1 MKTRFA
7 PSPTGLIHLGNA
19 RTALFSALYG
29 ASQNGEFLL
38 RIEDTDKARS
48 TEEYIHSLCHDLKWL
63 GLHWQEGEEIGG
75 AHRPYRQSER
85 HDVYEHYYNRLIELG
100 RAYPC
105 FCSEQDL
112 ALERKLQKAS
122 GQTPRYSG
130 KCKKLSAL
138 ERQAKIDAGIKP
150 ALRFAMGAEDV
161 VRFVDLAKGAQSFAA
176 SDIGDFIIRRNDGM
190 ASFMFC
196 NAIDDA
202 LMGVTH
208 VLRGEDHL
216 TNSPRQLIILRVL
229 ELREPEY
236 VHMALIN
243 GTDGSPL
250 SKRNGSRN
258 IQDFRNEGFLPL
270 ALLNYMARLGH
281 YYESN
286 DLMTWDGLA
295 KHFSLERLGSSAARF
310 DEDQLLFWQR
320 TAVHNLND
328 LEFEAWIVQVL
339 AKVPVEQKN
348 LFIATIR
355 DNVIFPIEA
364 ERYAK
369 VFFEESFKINEH
381 LEILVKAGKAFF
393 EKALEA
399 LSLYG
404 SNFEAIAGHLTQEL
418 GAKGKGLFQPIR
430 VALTG
435 ELHGPKLGEIVQL
448 LGREKA
454 QARFQHVIHL
464 LEK

>member
-38 RIEDTDKARS
+38 RVEDTDKARS

-63 GLHWQEGEEIGG
+63 GLHWHEGEEIGG
-75 AHRPYRQSER
+75 PHRPYRQSER
-85 HDVYEHYYNRLIELG
+85 HDIYEHYYDRLIELG

-105 FCSEQDL
+105 FCSEEDL

-122 GQTPRYSG
+122 AQTPRYSG
-130 KCKKLSAL
+130 KCKRLGVA

-150 ALRFAMGAEDV
+150 ALRFSMESEDV
-161 VRFVDLAKGAQSFAA
+161 IRFIDLAKGEQSFAA
-176 SDIGDFIIRRNDGM
+176 GDIGDFIIRRNDGM

-196 NAIDDA
+196 NAIDDS

-229 ELREPEY
+229 GLREPEY

-295 KHFSLERLGSSAARF
+295 KHFSIERLGSSAARF

-328 LEFEAWIVQVL
+328 LEFEAWI
-339 AKVPVEQKN
+339 AKVLEKVPAEQKN

-355 DNVIFPIEA
+355 DNVIFPVEA

-369 VFFEESFKINEH
+369 VFFEESFKIGEH
-381 LEILVKAGKAFF
+381 LEILVKAGKVFF

-399 LSLYG
+399 LALYG
-404 SNFEAIAGHLTQEL
+404 SNFEAISGHLAQEL

-435 ELHGPKLGEIVQL
+435 EIHGPKLGEIVQL

-454 QARFQHVIHL
+454 QARFQHVLHM